1 MPLEFIRE
9 RSFENNGIELAAKE
23 WGRSG
28 YPPVI
33 ALHGWLDNANSFD
46 RMLPFMDNLHV
57 IAIDKAGHGRSGF
70 RSPDSG
76 YDIWQDIGDVIA
88 VADQMGFET
97 FSLLGHSRG
106 AAISGLVAGCFPER
120 VTALMLIDGY
130 LPMPNAAEKTAT
142 QLARAIRESRRFGAS
157 SPTIFTSYER
167 AVQARINGFV
177 PLQPEA
183 AATLAERGVVER
195 DGNFFWANDQRLK
208 AASMMKFTPEQLKGV
223 FTSIR
228 CRVKLIRAENSAL
241 SSKHIDPDM
250 LSWVPQMEVIFI
262 TGSHHLHLEEQAEQV
277 AAEAQKFLTP

>member
-1 MPLEFIRE
+1 MPLEFVRE
-9 RSFENNGIELAAKE
+9 RSFENNGITLAAKE

-57 IAIDKAGHGRSGF
+57 IALDKAGHGRSGF

-88 VADQMGFET
+88 VADQMGFDT

-106 AAISGLVAGCFPER
+106 AAISGLVAGCYPER

-130 LPMPNAAEKTAT
+130 LPMPNAAENTAP

-157 SPTIFTSYER
+157 SATIFSSYER

-183 AATLAERGVVER
+183 AATLAERGVVEQ
-195 DGNFFWANDQRLK
+195 DGTFFWANDQRLK
-208 AASMMKFTPEQLKGV
+208 AASMMKFTPEQLKGI

-228 CRVKLIRAENSAL
+228 CRVKLIRAEKSAL
-241 SSKHIDPDM
+241 SAKHIDPDM

-262 TGSHHLHLEEQAEQV
+262 TGSHHLHLEQPAEQV
-277 AAEAQKFLTP
+277 AAEAQKFLAP

>member
-1 MPLEFIRE
+1 MPLEFLRE
-9 RSFENNGIELAAKE
+9 RTFENNGIELAAKE

-28 YPPVI
+28 HPPVI

-106 AAISGLVAGCFPER
+106 AAIGGLVAACFPER

-130 LPMPNAAEKTAT
+130 LPMPNAAEETAA
-142 QLARAIRESRRFGAS
+142 QLARAIHENRRFGAL
-157 SPTIFTSYER
+157 SPTMFTSYER
-167 AVQARINGFV
+167 AVQARINGFI

-183 AATLAERGVVER
+183 AAILAERGVVEQ
-195 DGNFFWANDQRLK
+195 DGNFFWNSDQRLK
-208 AASMMKFTPEQLKGV
+208 AASMIKFTPEQLKAI
-223 FTSIR
+223 FNTIR
-228 CRVKLIRAENSAL
+228 CRVKLIGAENSA
-241 SSKHIDPDM
+241 SPSKHIDAEM
-250 LSWVPQMEVIFI
+250 LSWVPQMEVIMI
-262 TGSHHLHLEEQAEQV
+262 AGSHHLHLEEQAEQV
-277 AAEAQKFLTP
+277 AIEAQKFLAP

>member
-1 MPLEFIRE
+1 MPLEFVRE
-9 RSFENNGIELAAKE
+9 RSFENNGITLAAKE

-57 IAIDKAGHGRSGF
+57 IALDKAGHGRSGF

-88 VADQMGFET
+88 VADQMGFDT

-130 LPMPNAAEKTAT
+130 LPMPNAAENTAP
-142 QLARAIRESRRFGAS
+142 QLARAIRENRRFGAS
-157 SPTIFTSYER
+157 SATIFSSYER

-183 AATLAERGVVER
+183 AATLAERGVVEQ
-195 DGNFFWANDQRLK
+195 DGTFFWANDQRLK
-208 AASMMKFTPEQLKGV
+208 AASMMKFTPEQLKGI

-228 CRVKLIRAENSAL
+228 CRVKLIRAEKSAL

-250 LSWVPQMEVIFI
+250 LSWVPQMEAIFI

-277 AAEAQKFLTP
+277 AGEAQKFLAP